1 MSWITLTT
9 FLVSWCLIALSV
21 AHLFGRWVR
30 TMEVPEETHELAS
43 AVVSY
48 LDRAKRAKRSS
59 RAVTEARRSAGGG
72 RRH

>member
-1 MSWITLTT
+1 MSWIALAT

-21 AHLFGRWVR
+21 ACLFGRLVQ
-30 TMEVPEETHELAS
+30 TMEAPEETRKRAS

-59 RAVTEARRSAGGG
+59 RAVTQARRTAGGG
-72 RRH
+72 LRH